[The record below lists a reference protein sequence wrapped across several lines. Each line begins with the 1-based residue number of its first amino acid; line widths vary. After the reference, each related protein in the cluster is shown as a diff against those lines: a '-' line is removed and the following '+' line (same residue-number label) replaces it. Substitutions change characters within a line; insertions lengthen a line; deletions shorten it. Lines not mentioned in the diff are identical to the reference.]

1 MDNSLNLFINGPIQF
16 NDNIT
21 LIVEGRSGNNFNLFI
36 KTENIIYN
44 NQNIELSTIGSIE
57 GVTNYQQLTLPLSIK
72 SSLFNKFEFYL
83 KVDEV
88 GYLNNQKDFFIDGAY
103 SSYFNNIQLFLQN
116 DAKYNSFDLL
126 ITGTGTNENWYP
138 KNSNLNMYI
147 ERDYEALTGS
157 LSMYIL
163 SNENFNDSLDLITYG
178 KTEHTN
184 SMYLFNAAGID
195 KFNKNI
201 TFYIHGF

>member
-44 NQNIELSTIGSIE
+44 NQNIEFSTIGSIE

-116 DAKYNSFDLL
+116 DAKYNGFDLL

-163 SNENFNDSLDLITYG
+163 SNQNFNDSLDLITYG
-178 KTEHTN
+178 KTEYTN